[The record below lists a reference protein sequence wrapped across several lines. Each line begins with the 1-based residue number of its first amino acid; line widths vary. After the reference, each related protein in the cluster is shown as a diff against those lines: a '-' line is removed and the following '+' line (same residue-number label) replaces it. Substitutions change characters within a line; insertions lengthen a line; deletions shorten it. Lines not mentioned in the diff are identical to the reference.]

1 MQNAELGVTSDQ
13 YFEMCELTGEEPVPE
28 NIPVEFDDFS
38 AEVQECFSIYA
49 ILQDRWEGF
58 NGLYL
63 GKDLAGIQDIFD
75 LYSIDKQDRLFT
87 LNIIRLIDG
96 IRAKNINNR
105 QQQKPAA

>member
-1 MQNAELGVTSDQ
+1 MQNADLGVTPDQ
-13 YFEMCELTGEEPVPE
+13 YFEMCEMLGEEPAPE
-28 NIPVEFDDFS
+28 NIPVAFEDFS
-38 AEVQECFSIYA
+38 PEVQECFSIYA

-75 LYSIDKQDRLFT
+75 LYEIDRKDRLFT

-96 IRAKNINNR
+96 IRAKNINNK
-105 QQQKPAA
+105 QQKPAA